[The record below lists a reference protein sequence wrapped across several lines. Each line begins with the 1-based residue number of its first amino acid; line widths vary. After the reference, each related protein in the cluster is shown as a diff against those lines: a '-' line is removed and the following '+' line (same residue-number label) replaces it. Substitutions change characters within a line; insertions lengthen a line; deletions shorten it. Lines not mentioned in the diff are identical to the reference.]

1 MEIDLHHLPIPTHIL
16 LTYLGD
22 YKRPLDKISY
32 MIKRGELISLTK
44 GYYLPKGALK
54 SNKYYMYDVANT
66 VYGPSYVSTYSALSY
81 YGLISE
87 STRTVSSS
95 CFKRSR
101 IIQNKIGTF
110 EYKII
115 PENIFSIGIK
125 NVVNDQSS
133 FLIANPEKALCD
145 LIWTSKNLKIS
156 NYSDMIYFLEEDL
169 RFDMDFF
176 KSADIQT
183 FKYCIE
189 FGKKKRELSYF
200 LKCINVMK
208 NVE

>member
-1 MEIDLHHLPIPTHIL
+1 M
-16 LTYLGD
+16 
-22 YKRPLDKISY
+22 
-32 MIKRGELISLTK
+32 
-44 GYYLPKGALK
+44 
-54 SNKYYMYDVANT
+54 
-66 VYGPSYVSTYSALSY
+66 
-81 YGLISE
+81 
-87 STRTVSSS
+87 TRTVTSI

-169 RFDMDFF
+169 RFDMDLF
-176 KSADIQT
+176 KSFDIQT
-183 FKYCIE
+183 
-189 FGKKKRELSYF
+189 
-200 LKCINVMK
+200 LKTALKLERRRILI
-208 NVE
+208 